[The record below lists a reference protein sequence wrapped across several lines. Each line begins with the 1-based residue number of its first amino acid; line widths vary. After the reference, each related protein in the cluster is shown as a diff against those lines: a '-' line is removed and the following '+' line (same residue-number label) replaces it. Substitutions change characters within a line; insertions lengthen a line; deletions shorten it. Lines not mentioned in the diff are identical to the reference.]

1 MRLKIRYVVTVC
13 DYGVNGQ
20 FMTTTRRRCFR
31 NLAIA
36 RHYEK
41 KFYQKARRRANT
53 IGKIENWGSTVH
65 NFVNGA
71 NYAEVRTADKFYDPV
86 RTITITC
93 RTA

>member
-1 MRLKIRYVVTVC
+1 MTIRYILAVC
-13 DYGVNGQ
+13 DYGINGQ
-20 FMTTTRRRCFR
+20 FMATVRKKCFR

-41 KFYQKARRRANT
+41 KFYQKARRRENT
-53 IGKIENWGSTVH
+53 IGKIHNWGSAVH

-71 NYAEVRTADKFYDPV
+71 NFAEVRTNDKFYDPV

-93 RTA
+93 KAA